1 VLLAL
6 AAALAATLAAC
17 APSADT
23 GAELAAWE
31 QRARDVTITRDDWG
45 IPHIHGKTDAD
56 AVFGLIYAQA
66 EDDFNR
72 IEMNYLNA
80 LGRTAEA
87 EGESRIYQDLRM
99 RLVVDHDSMKT
110 LFASS
115 PDWLRKLMTAWA
127 DGLNFFLAT
136 HPDVRPRVITR
147 FEPWMVLPFSEGSI
161 GWDIES
167 VSLRD
172 LEAFYGKRFPAAPAD
187 GIRSGAV
194 AH

>member
-136 HPDVRPRVITR
+136 CATSRRSTASGFRRPLRPGRRPLRPGRRPLHPGRRPCPGNRAAR
-147 FEPWMVLPFSEGSI
+147 M
-161 GWDIES
+161 ES
-167 VSLRD
+167 PSR
-172 LEAFYGKRFPAAPAD
+172 R
-187 GIRSGAV
+187 R
-194 AH
+194 